1 MAALINQ
8 HSFLFAAVATLV
20 VVSAVLF
27 RDGARASDGFALGA
41 LGAGLVF
48 AYGLLRPGP
57 PTHAQIQ
64 AVDALIGAGR
74 PVLLEFQ
81 SPY

>member
-8 HSFLFAAVATLV
+8 HSFVFAAVAALV
-20 VVSAVLF
+20 LVSAVLF
-27 RDGARASDGFALGA
+27 RDGARSQDWYALGA
-41 LGAGLVF
+41 LSAGLAL

-57 PTHAQIQ
+57 PTHSQIQ
-64 AVDALIGAGR
+64 AVDSLIGAGR

>member
-8 HSFLFAAVATLV
+8 HSFVLAAAATLIL
-20 VVSAVLF
+20 VSAVLF
-27 RDGARASDGFALGA
+27 RDGVRPGDGFALGA
-41 LGAGLVF
+41 VGAGLAL
-48 AYGLLRPGP
+48 AYALIRPGP
-57 PTHAQIQ
+57 PTHSQ
-64 AVDALIGAGR
+64 AHEVESLIGAGR

>member
-8 HSFLFAAVATLV
+8 HSFLFAAVAALV
-20 VVSAVLF
+20 LVSTVLF
-27 RDGARASDGFALGA
+27 RDGARPSDWFALGA
-41 LGAGLVF
+41 LGAGLAL

-57 PTHAQIQ
+57 PTQSQIQ
-64 AVDALIGAGR
+64 AVDSLIGAGQ